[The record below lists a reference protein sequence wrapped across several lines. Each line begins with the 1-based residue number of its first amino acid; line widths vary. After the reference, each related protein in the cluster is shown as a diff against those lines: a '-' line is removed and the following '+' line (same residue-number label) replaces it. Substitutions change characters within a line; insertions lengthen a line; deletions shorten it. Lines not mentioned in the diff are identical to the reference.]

1 MNIKCILLFFEKY
14 YLFDSLPAFFRA
26 LKMGLSRLLGSYLGK
41 NANCVDEREHCYGVI
56 AWFAE
61 FLHPQI
67 KKKNITIQTIF
78 QVLYHC
84 VL

>member
-1 MNIKCILLFFEKY
+1 
-14 YLFDSLPAFFRA
+14 
-26 LKMGLSRLLGSYLGK
+26 MGLSRLLGSYLGK
-41 NANCVDEREHCYGVI
+41 NANCVDEREHWYGVI

-67 KKKNITIQTIF
+67 KKKYITIQTIF

>member
-1 MNIKCILLFFEKY
+1 
-14 YLFDSLPAFFRA
+14 
-26 LKMGLSRLLGSYLGK
+26 MGLSRLLGSYLGK

-67 KKKNITIQTIF
+67 KKKYITIQTIF

-84 VL
+84 VLKPMFQLQNQSKNLLKNVK